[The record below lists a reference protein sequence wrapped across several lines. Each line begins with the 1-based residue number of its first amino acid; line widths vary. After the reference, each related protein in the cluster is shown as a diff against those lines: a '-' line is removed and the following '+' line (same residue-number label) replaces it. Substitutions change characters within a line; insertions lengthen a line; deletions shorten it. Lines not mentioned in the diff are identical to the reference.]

1 MNFDFISDNNFKEL
15 LTRDYL
21 ELKKCIE
28 HKCIKST
35 LVLSGSIIEAI
46 LTEYFLQFPPTGK
59 TESQIMN
66 STLND
71 LLSWAIS
78 ENVISSKEKD
88 LAGVVKDYRNLIH
101 PGREIRKGEKFSE
114 ETANISVSVLKII
127 VESVKT
133 VYLQNYGHSADEV
146 FEKLKKDWHF
156 KSVFD
161 KVIIKLN
168 QNERIKLLSQ
178 LVEFDKFEKSQWEC
192 FLEEG
197 PIPNFPLYDLE
208 DVKPL
213 IQQLKSLIPVAIT
226 KSYLI
231 KMIKEIETGN
241 SLDAYSLFH
250 LFHDNMDL
258 LNSDEQELVTI
269 YFINLF
275 DKISE
280 ESLTIIQEQTYSTI
294 GKYINSPKTIKELN
308 EFLEYCA
315 VHFNTKYMNREMD
328 LIEQIFNSLSP
339 TVKTQAEQSLTAFL
353 TPIEKL
359 PEDIKVFYEEALN
372 RGFIK

>member
-15 LTRDYL
+15 LNRDYL

-133 VYLQNYGHSADEV
+133 VYLQKYGHSADEV

-178 LVEFDKFEKSQWEC
+178 LVEFDKYEKSQWEC

-315 VHFNTKYMNREMD
+315 VHFNTKYMNKEMD

-339 TVKTQAEQSLTAFL
+339 TIKTQAEQSLTTFL

-359 PEDIKVFYEEALN
+359 PEDIKLFYEEALN

>member
-15 LTRDYL
+15 LTRDFL

-28 HKCIKST
+28 NKCTKST

-66 STLND
+66 STLSD
-71 LLSWAIS
+71 LLTWALT

-114 ETANISVSVLKII
+114 ESANISVSVLKII
-127 VESVKT
+127 VEAVKT
-133 VYLQNYGHSADEV
+133 VYLQKYGHSAEEV

-168 QNERIKLLSQ
+168 QNERIKLLSL
-178 LVEFDKFEKSQWEC
+178 LVEFDKYEKSQWKC

-197 PIPNFPLYDLE
+197 PIIDFPLYDLE

-213 IQQLKSLIPVAIT
+213 IQQLKSLIPVDVT
-226 KSYLI
+226 KSYLK

-250 LFHDNMDL
+250 LFHNNMDL
-258 LNSDEQELVTI
+258 LDPDEQELVVI

-275 DKISE
+275 DKISA

-294 GKYINSPKTIKELN
+294 GKYINSPNIVQELK

-315 VHFNTKYMNREMD
+315 VHFNTKFMKREMD

-339 TVKTQAEQSLTAFL
+339 TIKTQAEQSLRDFL
-353 TPIEKL
+353 TPIEKI
-359 PEDIKVFYEEALN
+359 PEDIKIFYEEALN
-372 RGFIK
+372 RGYIK

>member
-127 VESVKT
+127 VESVKMVSHMTGNSCSGNIDSGCLQIFSQPGTAVAPLGIEVCIFNLPAKFHMLLFSFIYRVLNPT
-133 VYLQNYGHSADEV
+133 VITAARYTQYSAHHPNRPLPRV
-146 FEKLKKDWHF
+146 VILYKLINQRSLVEMMPKAF
-156 KSVFD
+156 FNMSRSVSASLRRFSSSAT
-161 KVIIKLN
+161 LPASLSR
-168 QNERIKLLSQ
+168 ERTPLPGKLLSPR
-178 LVEFDKFEKSQWEC
+178 SR
-192 FLEEG
+192 
-197 PIPNFPLYDLE
+197 
-208 DVKPL
+208 
-213 IQQLKSLIPVAIT
+213 
-226 KSYLI
+226 
-231 KMIKEIETGN
+231 
-241 SLDAYSLFH
+241 YSLHQRYNSAGDMPNSCASSETF
-250 LFHDNMDL
+250 FRSK
-258 LNSDEQELVTI
+258 LN
-269 YFINLF
+269 
-275 DKISE
+275 
-280 ESLTIIQEQTYSTI
+280 
-294 GKYINSPKTIKELN
+294 
-308 EFLEYCA
+308 
-315 VHFNTKYMNREMD
+315 
-328 LIEQIFNSLSP
+328 
-339 TVKTQAEQSLTAFL
+339 LTAL
-353 TPIEKL
+353 SL
-359 PEDIKVFYEEALN
+359 NALS
-372 RGFIK
+372 